1 MIESEPE
8 MMKRRKDHGDGPRGR
23 PVDGMG
29 GGGTALGVL
38 RAVLLSMLMLAPPAR
53 AGSEDKFVG
62 LWVTRWDYRT
72 PADVRDVIERAA
84 SAGFTDVVWQVRG
97 QADAY
102 YQSDLEPW
110 GDEIMK
116 GVPAGATTPGFDPLA
131 IAVELAHA
139 SGLRLHAWVNVMPMW
154 KGKTPPTNRK
164 HLIYT
169 HPEWRLVNQRGEV
182 QPLNDHYVIVNPV
195 LPEVQDYLVGV
206 FKDIVTRYDVDGLHM
221 DYIRFVSELMGKD
234 DVYPADEQSQLLFK
248 QATGREGIST
258 AQDRTALKAY
268 IRRRITDLVVRIRR
282 EAVGAREGVTFSAAI
297 WRRPDLARETYLQD
311 SPGWLSDKVLDLGM
325 PMIYTDKDEQF
336 TSDLKAWLAA
346 APRARLAPGLGVY
359 LIKPAMTPS
368 QIGITRELVGTPPS
382 IAIFAYSSLFESADP
397 NQSKAADAM
406 EERKARLFFVRRALA
421 AMDGKGRE
429 PDERRAE

>member
-1 MIESEPE
+1 MTTVGTKLVGKS
-8 MMKRRKDHGDGPRGR
+8 
-23 PVDGMG
+23 
-29 GGGTALGVL
+29 GGGTGPGATPMR
-38 RAVLLSMLMLAPPAR
+38 RAMLAIAWVVALAVSLFTPSVR

-72 PADVRDVIERAA
+72 AADVRDVMERAA
-84 SAGFTDVVWQVRG
+84 AAGFTDVVWQVRG

-102 YQSDLEPW
+102 YQSAIEPW
-110 GDEIMK
+110 GDEILK
-116 GVPAGATTPGFDPLA
+116 GAPDGAATPGFDPLA
-131 IAVELAHA
+131 VAVELAHA

-154 KGKTPPTNRK
+154 KGKTPPANQK

-195 LPEVQDYLVGV
+195 LPEVHDYLVGV

-221 DYIRFVSELMGKD
+221 DYVRFVSELMGKD
-234 DVYPADEQSQLLFK
+234 DVYPADEKSQLLFK

-258 AQDRTALKAY
+258 PEDKAALKAY
-268 IRRRITDLVVRIRR
+268 IRQRITDLVVRIRK

-297 WRRPDLARETYLQD
+297 WRRPELARDTFLQD
-311 SPGWLSDKVLDLGM
+311 SPAWLNDKVLDIGM

-346 APRARLAPGLGVY
+346 APKARLAPGLGVY

-382 IAIFAYSSLFESADP
+382 VAIFAYSSLFESADP
-397 NQSKAADAM
+397 NQNKAFDAT
-406 EERKARLFFVRRALA
+406 EERKARLFFVKRSLA
-421 AMDGKGRE
+421 AMDGKAHE
-429 PDERRAE
+429 LNENKPE

>member
-1 MIESEPE
+1 MTNAGGKTVGKTSDGVRSDAWPT
-8 MMKRRKDHGDGPRGR
+8 RRAMLA
-23 PVDGMG
+23 VIWAVVC
-29 GGGTALGVL
+29 AL
-38 RAVLLSMLMLAPPAR
+38 AVLAPSAR

-72 PADVRDVIERAA
+72 AADVRDVMDRAA
-84 SAGFTDVVWQVRG
+84 AAGFTDVVWQVRG

-102 YQSDLEPW
+102 YQSAIEPW
-110 GDEIMK
+110 GDEILK
-116 GVPAGATTPGFDPLA
+116 GAPDGAATPGFDPLA
-131 IAVELAHA
+131 VAVELAHA

-154 KGKTPPTNRK
+154 KGKAPPTNQK

-195 LPEVQDYLVGV
+195 LPEVHDYLVGV

-221 DYIRFVSELMGKD
+221 DYVRFVSELMGKD
-234 DVYPADEQSQLLFK
+234 DVYPADEKSQLLFK

-258 AQDRTALKAY
+258 PEDKAALKAY
-268 IRRRITDLVVRIRR
+268 VKQRITDLVVRIRK
-282 EAVGAREGVTFSAAI
+282 EAVGSREGVVFSAAI
-297 WRRPDLARETYLQD
+297 WRRPDLARDTYLQD
-311 SPGWLSDKVLDLGM
+311 SPAWLNDKVLDLGM

-346 APRARLAPGLGVY
+346 TPEARLAPGLGVY

-397 NQSKAADAM
+397 NQNKSFDAA
-406 EERKARLFFVRRALA
+406 EERKTRLFFVKDALS
-421 AMDGKGRE
+421 AMSGGTSEASEHKPE
-429 PDERRAE
+429 